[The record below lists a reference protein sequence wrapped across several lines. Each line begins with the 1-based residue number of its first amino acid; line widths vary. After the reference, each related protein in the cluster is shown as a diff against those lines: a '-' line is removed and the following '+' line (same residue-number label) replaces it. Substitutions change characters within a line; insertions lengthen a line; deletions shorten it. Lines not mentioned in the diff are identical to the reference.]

1 MELALV
7 ILAATSPFIAL
18 AWWTD
23 NEDNEDKRRHERR
36 MKKLEIERLKQAAK
50 NSVWKA
56 MKEDQP

>member
-18 AWWTD
+18 AWWA
-23 NEDNEDKRRHERR
+23 DNEDKRRHERR